1 MKNVLM
7 SFALA
12 VLCTVGVNAQNVE
25 KSCCKDNVKGTW
37 YVGANDIANV
47 AWTEWALA
55 PTVGYA
61 INDNLA
67 IGVNLSQTDSIADVV
82 IDLNA
87 RYFWKGYFV
96 YGSLPNLDTDMLS
109 IGFGKMFGLHRGV
122 YVDPKVV
129 HNLNEGTTNLMLG
142 VGLKF

>member
-109 IGFGKMFGLHRGV
+109 VGFGKMFNLHRGI

>member
-12 VLCTVGVNAQNVE
+12 VLCTVSVNAQNV
-25 KSCCKDNVKGTW
+25 KGDW
-37 YVGANDIANV
+37 YVGTGDIANV
-47 AWTEWALA
+47 AWTEWSVA
-55 PTVGYA
+55 PSVGYA

-67 IGVNLSQTDSIADVV
+67 VGVNISQTDSITDMV
-82 IDLNA
+82 IDLDA

-96 YGSLPNLDTDMLS
+96 YGSMPNLDTDNLKL
-109 IGFGKMFGLHRGV
+109 GFGKMFVFHRGI
-122 YVDPKVV
+122 YVDPKIV
-129 HNLNEGTTNLMLG
+129 HDMGQGTTNLMLG

>member
-1 MKNVLM
+1 M

-109 IGFGKMFGLHRGV
+109 VGFGKMFNLHRGI